1 MVYGLTTREHINMWD
16 VLFRE
21 RIMNYENV
29 HIRKIDVTQV
39 ELTAIAEEIIID
51 ETQNGDLLLL

>member
-16 VLFRE
+16 VLLWE

-29 HIRKIDVTQV
+29 YIRKIDVTQV

>member
-1 MVYGLTTREHINMWD
+1 
-16 VLFRE
+16 
-21 RIMNYENV
+21 MNYENV